1 MSYEF
6 RVPNVNGRT
15 TEEQVQQI
23 LSYLRQHVQ
32 ELNYVVGNLMRQQ
45 EEGMEGGNEN
55 G

>member
-6 RVPNVNGRT
+6 RTPNVNGRT

-32 ELNYVVGNLMRQQ
+32 ELNYVVGSLMKQQ
-45 EEGMEGGNEN
+45 EEEGGTEN